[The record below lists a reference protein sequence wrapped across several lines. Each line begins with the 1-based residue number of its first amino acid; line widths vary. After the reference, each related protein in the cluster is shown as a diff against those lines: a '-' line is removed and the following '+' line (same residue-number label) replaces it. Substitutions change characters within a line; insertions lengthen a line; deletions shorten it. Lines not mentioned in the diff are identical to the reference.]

1 MKILRLSKA
10 LWRHWASLGLSDF
23 SIIGNVTLALLEKK
37 KKQKNTFG
45 RLLVL
50 MRLEILVTPRKDLQM
65 LLCRVWST
73 GLRRHGSRISKQVI
87 GLDLASKWVFAL
99 CSPAHLP
106 WQSSFYMPLRG
117 SSGSDHLWC
126 EMNLQGWPFA
136 DTNLG
141 RRYDSL
147 DGNLAKYVFIN

>member
-1 MKILRLSKA
+1 MIVVKILRLSKA
-10 LWRHWASLGLSDF
+10 VWRHWVSLGLSEF
-23 SIIGNVTLALLEKK
+23 SIIGNVAFALLEKK
-37 KKQKNTFG
+37 KQKKQKNTFG

-50 MRLEILVTPRKDLQM
+50 MRLKILVTPRKELQM

-141 RRYDSL
+141 RRYDS
-147 DGNLAKYVFIN
+147 